1 MLRALNDGPRRLQTR
16 PPRKIATE
24 PGSPGGG
31 AHVGIFLA
39 VLPSLALL
47 IGWASYTSVYL
58 AYNYVYA
65 DIEINPSE
73 VGLDYIALLGRSPGA
88 VIWVAL
94 IMLPILLFFIA
105 QFRPLVVLVIVCTLL
120 TYLVAVSIDQERQ
133 RIIEDERVS
142 FASKWVIRVSQ
153 NVTGQIAQFSQNISE
168 TRRSLVS
175 GDEVLPGKL
184 FGVTVLDVT
193 AVPSMLIW
201 IDDPANS
208 RLMQTRYMLGSGCVT
223 YLGQSDRLSVIYSPE
238 TKFVARLPVDKV
250 LIVRTRFTSV
260 EKCSASVR

>member
-1 MLRALNDGPRRLQTR
+1 LLRAPNDGPG
-16 PPRKIATE
+16 K
-24 PGSPGGG
+24 G

-47 IGWASYTSVYL
+47 IGWASYSSVYL

-94 IMLPILLFFIA
+94 IMLPILLFFVA
-105 QFRPLVVLVIVCTLL
+105 QSRPLVSLVIVCTLL
-120 TYLVAVSIDQERQ
+120 IYLAVFFIAQGGRGV
-133 RIIEDERVS
+133 EDEPVTV
-142 FASKWVIRVSQ
+142 ASKWVIRVSQ
-153 NVTGQIAQFSQNISE
+153 NVPGQIAQFSQNISE

-184 FGVTVLDVT
+184 FGVTVFDVT

-208 RLMQTRYMLGSGCVT
+208 RMMQTRYMLGSGCVT

-238 TKFVARLPVDKV
+238 TKVVARLPVDKV